1 MHPPP
6 INYTKM
12 GQNLN
17 RDHILFLTG
26 FDFLNQKSD
35 IKPKKKL
42 NQSHSN
48 HNRETWINTN
58 QNLKSSPM

>member
-26 FDFLNQKSD
+26 FDFLNQKKRYQTQKKAEP
-35 IKPKKKL
+35 KP
-42 NQSHSN
+42 
-48 HNRETWINTN
+48 
-58 QNLKSSPM
+58 LKS